1 MQEEEEKESLI
12 ELRKMLMK
20 YSRVEMSFEMICS
33 PKMVHCLN
41 SERFQVFPPHQ
52 SMETIL
58 IKKNYVMYY

>member
-41 SERFQVFPPHQ
+41 SERFQVFQLQ

-58 IKKNYVMYY
+58 IKRIM

>member
-41 SERFQVFPPHQ
+41 SERFQVFPPQ

-58 IKKNYVMYY
+58 IKRIM